1 MPISRQLPAL
11 HIIIVFDWS
20 RSLTTMEPSRG
31 YSIQLADGVV
41 NVQLSCTQCSNY
53 AWSHQQVAWLAEAI
67 ATEVLRLTAGKHA
80 QAPSSATATAQSNAM
95 SISPPGSPR
104 VDTSGLVRIQDTPQE
119 DASSVSAVT
128 PAVSL
133 GKKGPRTRTGCF
145 TCRMKRVKCDERK
158 VSYISVRAAADSQPA
173 CTRCMR
179 NPDRQ
184 CVYPKRLAVSVP
196 NALPGVKQPAVQAPR
211 SAVTR
216 YQPRPS
222 VPSASLNCEQ
232 GVT

>member
-1 MPISRQLPAL
+1 
-11 HIIIVFDWS
+11 
-20 RSLTTMEPSRG
+20 MEPSRG

-41 NVQLSCTQCSNY
+41 NVQLSCTQCSHY

-196 NALPGVKQPAVQAPR
+196 NALPGVKQPAAQAPR